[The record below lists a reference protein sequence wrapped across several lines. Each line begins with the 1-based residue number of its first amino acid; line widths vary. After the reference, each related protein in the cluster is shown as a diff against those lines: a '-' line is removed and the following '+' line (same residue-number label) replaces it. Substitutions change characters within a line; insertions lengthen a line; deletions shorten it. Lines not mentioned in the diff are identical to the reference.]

1 MLAGLNKFMDEKG
14 YRGFDEI
21 IGRVHDEMV
30 SSYAEYDR
38 VQPVLSAQVV
48 EEKCT
53 VCGICTRVCM
63 YKAISLDKESARVA
77 REKCIGCTACHSIC
91 PEDAVHMEQG
101 DEETYLRAL
110 KYSS

>member
-1 MLAGLNKFMDEKG
+1 
-14 YRGFDEI
+14 
-21 IGRVHDEMV
+21 
-30 SSYAEYDR
+30 
-38 VQPVLSAQVV
+38 
-48 EEKCT
+48 
-53 VCGICTRVCM
+53 M